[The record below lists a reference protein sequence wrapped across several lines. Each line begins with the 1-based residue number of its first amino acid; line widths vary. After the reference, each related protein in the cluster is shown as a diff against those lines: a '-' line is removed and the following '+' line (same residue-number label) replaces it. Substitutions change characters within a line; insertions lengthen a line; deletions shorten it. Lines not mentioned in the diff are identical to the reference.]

1 MVQSGSKPIHGPQKF
16 IFDHPASP
24 GRISELFSKVEISTS
39 KSIFHASYSLTCLK
53 MRFWANFKSY
63 GPRHTPNPS
72 TLRTFCHQNITNKK
86 LLTFSEKF
94 YEHFKIILQHLL
106 KLFRT
111 HYPLK
116 KLSDFDLQDFENFLF
131 WKKCTFYEFSK
142 ILEFD
147 FPLDHPVL
155 TKCWPTYSRSIRNL
169 LLMFFIFWIMIIS
182 PKLTLSCWK
191 ISVKIFDIISMPS
204 IGFRKN

>member
-1 MVQSGSKPIHGPQKF
+1 MTRVKRLSRKRCC
-16 IFDHPASP
+16 D
-24 GRISELFSKVEISTS
+24 T
-39 KSIFHASYSLTCLK
+39 
-53 MRFWANFKSY
+53 
-63 GPRHTPNPS
+63 
-72 TLRTFCHQNITNKK
+72 TLRTFRHQKSTNKK

-116 KLSDFDLQDFENFLF
+116 KLSDFDLQDFENFLS

-147 FPLDHPVL
+147 LPLDQPVL
-155 TKCWPTYSRSIRNL
+155 TRCWPKYFRSIWNL

-182 PKLTLSCWK
+182 PKLNKYLMVQTPPKKKAFFWGGSLEA
-191 ISVKIFDIISMPS
+191 
-204 IGFRKN
+204 

>member
-1 MVQSGSKPIHGPQKF
+1 M
-16 IFDHPASP
+16 
-24 GRISELFSKVEISTS
+24 
-39 KSIFHASYSLTCLK
+39 
-53 MRFWANFKSY
+53 
-63 GPRHTPNPS
+63 
-72 TLRTFCHQNITNKK
+72 
-86 LLTFSEKF
+86 LTFLEKF

-116 KLSDFDLQDFENFLF
+116 KLSDFDLQDFENFLS

-147 FPLDHPVL
+147 LPLDQPVL
-155 TKCWPTYSRSIRNL
+155 TRCWPKYFRSIWNL

-182 PKLTLSCWK
+182 PKLK
-191 ISVKIFDIISMPS
+191 KIFDGTDPPTS
-204 IGFRKN
+204 IFVGGRVYGLKGKGFGVCLGPFIFFKLKKLKKHEFHF

>member
-1 MVQSGSKPIHGPQKF
+1 MSRAAKNC
-16 IFDHPASP
+16 A
-24 GRISELFSKVEISTS
+24 R
-39 KSIFHASYSLTCLK
+39 LK
-53 MRFWANFKSY
+53 MRLEYSDKCKLS

-72 TLRTFCHQNITNKK
+72 TLRTFFLQKSTNKK
-86 LLTFSEKF
+86 LLTFSLKF

-116 KLSDFDLQDFENFLF
+116 KLSDFDLQDFENFLS

-147 FPLDHPVL
+147 LPLDQPVL
-155 TKCWPTYSRSIRNL
+155 TRCWPKYFRSIWNL
-169 LLMFFIFWIMIIS
+169 LLMFFIFWIIS
-182 PKLTLSCWK
+182 PKLKKYLM
-191 ISVKIFDIISMPS
+191 VQARP
-204 IGFRKN
+204 

>member
-1 MVQSGSKPIHGPQKF
+1 MGGFFFNEVF
-16 IFDHPASP
+16 
-24 GRISELFSKVEISTS
+24 
-39 KSIFHASYSLTCLK
+39 
-53 MRFWANFKSY
+53 SY

-72 TLRTFCHQNITNKK
+72 TLRTFFLQKSTNKK
-86 LLTFSEKF
+86 LLTFSEKI
-94 YEHFKIILQHLL
+94 YERSKIILQHLL

-116 KLSDFDLQDFENFLF
+116 KLSDFDLQDFENFLS

-147 FPLDHPVL
+147 LPLDQPVL
-155 TKCWPTYSRSIRNL
+155 TRCWPKYFRSIWNL

-182 PKLTLSCWK
+182 PKLK
-191 ISVKIFDIISMPS
+191 KIFDGTDPPKKAFLGGSLPWNMFLILELRTWIK
-204 IGFRKN
+204 IEKH